1 MSGRATHGDMQ
12 SDMQGDVKSQPSSA
26 AGRQV
31 HGIDLTNAW
40 EPPRADSRQPWT
52 RRFGRP
58 SGLAAGE
65 RVWLVIEQPRMR
77 TVALNDTSLPVAAAE
92 GVVWRREITPLLL
105 VRNLLVIVPDGED
118 AVVAAPVGGRGR
130 RPLPAGCGRVRLEIE
145 SAS

>member
-1 MSGRATHGDMQ
+1 MSGRVTKGDRR
-12 SDMQGDVKSQPSSA
+12 DAAQGTTSSA
-26 AGRQV
+26 AGPPC

-40 EPPRADSRQPWT
+40 EPPQADSRQPWT

-58 SGLAAGE
+58 SGIAAGE

-77 TVALNDTSLPVAAAE
+77 TVALNGTSLPVAADG

-118 AVVAAPVGGRGR
+118 AVVAAPVGDHGR
-130 RPLPAGCGRVRLEIE
+130 RALPAGCGRVRLEIE